1 MMTMN
6 NGIVVVGSC
15 MIDLVSYAP
24 KLPRAG
30 ETVLGTKFITGFG
43 GKGANQCVAAAKL
56 GGKTT
61 FVARLGDDAWGHDY
75 LKSLKELKVDTTYV
89 QITPGCTSG
98 VAPITVDES
107 GQNQI
112 VVISG
117 ANGRLNESDV
127 ASAAKAVSQAA
138 VLVCQLETSINV
150 ALEAIRLCKG
160 ISILNGAPAIA
171 NCDTRLLT
179 SPTIFCVNE
188 TEAAVFTG
196 LPVDSVSEAKIAIAE
211 LLTRGCNT
219 VILTLGAQGALLA
232 SKEQSEPVHVS
243 APKVTNVVDT
253 TGAGDSF
260 IGALAYLIA
269 EFPKISLENQVGI
282 ACEIAAISVTKLG
295 TQISFPTNEVLQK
308 ILKQRKLK

>member
-6 NGIVVVGSC
+6 NSIVVVGSC

-30 ETVLGTKFITGFG
+30 ETVLGTKFTTGFG

-56 GGKTT
+56 GGKTI
-61 FVARLGDDAWGHDY
+61 FIARLGDDSWGHDY
-75 LKSLKELKVDTTYV
+75 LKSLKELKIDTTYV
-89 QITPGCTSG
+89 QITPGCSSG

-112 VVISG
+112 VVVSG
-117 ANGRLNESDV
+117 ANGRLDESDV
-127 ASAAKAVSQAA
+127 ASASEVISQAA
-138 VLVCQLETSINV
+138 VLVCQLETSIDV
-150 ALEAIRLCKG
+150 ALKAIHLCNG
-160 ISILNGAPAIA
+160 TSILNGAPAIA
-171 NCDTRLLT
+171 NCDPRLLT

-196 LPVDSVSEAKIAIAE
+196 LPVDSICEAKIAIAE
-211 LLTRGCNT
+211 LLKRGCNT

-232 SKEQSEPVHVS
+232 SKKDPKPVHIS
-243 APKVTNVVDT
+243 APKVNNVVDT

-269 EFPKISLENQVGI
+269 EFPNVSLENHIGI
-282 ACEIAAISVTKLG
+282 ACKIAAVSVTKPG
-295 TQISFPTNEVLQK
+295 TQTSFPTNDVLQEIMK
-308 ILKQRKLK
+308 PM